1 MPTTN
6 HVTSLELSRRL
17 KELKVPQTSQFYWY
31 ACPDNLICGRPNY
44 VELGKK
50 EVAERVVYS
59 AYIASELGEL
69 LPYKITSEQI
79 NKAYPMPKVEE
90 GTDEEL
96 IALEE
101 ASEKLR
107 DVFKDLELESSD
119 QFDDGMPYDIKRDYH
134 TGTTMRYWQQTD
146 DWECNYAV
154 IEISGDTEADCRAK
168 MLIYLI
174 ENHLISVEEY
184 Y

>member
-1 MPTTN
+1 MQITN

-17 KELKVPQTSQFYWY
+17 KELKVPQKSYFEWV
-31 ACPDNLICGRPNY
+31 DEGKDGSVLIKREYLHLP
-44 VELGKK
+44 LGVKK
-50 EVAERVVYS
+50 YS
-59 AYIASELGEL
+59 AYLASELGEL

-79 NKAYPMPKVEE
+79 NKAYPMPKVED

-119 QFDDGMPYDIKRDYH
+119 QFDYGMPYDIKRDYH

-174 ENHLISVEEY
+174 ENHLISVEELGR
-184 Y
+184 